1 MSKDNNFTK
10 ECIKEAFIKLISENE
25 YKKISITNITDK
37 AGINRTSFYKFYETK
52 DALLEDIK
60 NRLFETTH
68 YYVKNFDKATNK
80 NEYIIELVNT
90 VYKYKTYII
99 SLKKA
104 KLINNSELYNDKLSD
119 FLYKSDNSID
129 SYKRIAMIGAMAGIV
144 LKWIENDFDL
154 EPNKIISIINK
165 IIFREN

>member
-68 YYVKNFDKATNK
+68 YFVEKFDNVKNRK
-80 NEYIIELVNT
+80 EYINELVNT

-99 SLKKA
+99 ALRNA
-104 KLINNSELYNDKLSD
+104 KLINNNELYNTKVTNL
-119 FLYKSDNSID
+119 LYKKDNSLE
-129 SYKRIAMIGAMAGIV
+129 SYKRISDIGAITGIII
-144 LKWIENDFDL
+144 KWMENDYNL
-154 EPNKIISIINK
+154 EPSKIIEIITKNVY
-165 IIFREN
+165 ND

>member
-10 ECIKEAFIKLISENE
+10 VCIKEAFIKLISENE

-68 YYVKNFDKATNK
+68 YFVEKFDNVKNRK
-80 NEYIIELVNT
+80 EYINELVNT
-90 VYKYKTYII
+90 IYKYKTYIVA
-99 SLKKA
+99 LRNA
-104 KLINNSELYNDKLSD
+104 KLLNNNELYNTKVTNL
-119 FLYKSDNSID
+119 LYKKDNSLE
-129 SYKRIAMIGAMAGIV
+129 SYKRISDIGAITGIII
-144 LKWIENDFDL
+144 KWMENDFNL
-154 EPNKIISIINK
+154 EPSIIIEIISKNVY
-165 IIFREN
+165 ND

>member
-68 YYVKNFDKATNK
+68 YFIKHFDESQSR
-80 NEYIIELVNT
+80 NEYVIELVNS
-90 VYKYKTYII
+90 VYMYKSYILA
-99 SLKKA
+99 LKKA
-104 KLINNSELYNDKLSD
+104 KLINNSELYNDKISEL
-119 FLYKSDNSID
+119 LYKKDNSIN
-129 SYKRIAMIGAMAGIV
+129 SYKRIAKIGAIAGIII
-144 LKWIENDFDL
+144 KWIENNFDL
-154 EPNKIISIINK
+154 EPTKIINIINTVV
-165 IIFREN
+165 FNEN

>member
-10 ECIKEAFIKLISENE
+10 DCIKEAFIKLISENE

-68 YYVKNFDKATNK
+68 YFVEKFDNVNNRK
-80 NEYIIELVNT
+80 EYINELVNT

-99 SLKKA
+99 ALKNA
-104 KLINNSELYNDKLSD
+104 KLLNNNELYNTKVTNL
-119 FLYKSDNSID
+119 LYKKDNSLE
-129 SYKRIAMIGAMAGIV
+129 SYKRISDIGAITGIII
-144 LKWIENDFDL
+144 KWMENDFNL
-154 EPNKIISIINK
+154 EPSKIIEIISKNVY
-165 IIFREN
+165 ND

>member
-10 ECIKEAFIKLISENE
+10 DCIKEAFIKLISENE

-68 YYVKNFDKATNK
+68 YFVEKFDNVKNRK
-80 NEYIIELVNT
+80 EYINELVNT

-99 SLKKA
+99 ALKNA
-104 KLINNSELYNDKLSD
+104 KLLNNNELYNTKVTNL
-119 FLYKSDNSID
+119 LYKKDNSLE
-129 SYKRIAMIGAMAGIV
+129 SYKRISDIGAITGIII
-144 LKWIENDFDL
+144 KWMENDFNL
-154 EPNKIISIINK
+154 EPSKIIEIISKNVY
-165 IIFREN
+165 ND

>member
-68 YYVKNFDKATNK
+68 YFVKNFDNVK
-80 NEYIIELVNT
+80 NRKEYINELVNT

-99 SLKKA
+99 ALRNA
-104 KLINNSELYNDKLSD
+104 KLINNNELYNTKVTNL
-119 FLYKSDNSID
+119 LYKKDNSLE
-129 SYKRIAMIGAMAGIV
+129 SYKRISDIGAITGIII
-144 LKWIENDFDL
+144 KWMENDFNL
-154 EPNKIISIINK
+154 EPSKIIEIISKNVY
-165 IIFREN
+165 ND

>member
-10 ECIKEAFIKLISENE
+10 DCIKEAFIKLISETE

-68 YYVKNFDKATNK
+68 YFVEKFDNVKNRK
-80 NEYIIELVNT
+80 EYINELVNT
-90 VYKYKTYII
+90 VYKYKTYIVA
-99 SLKKA
+99 LRNA
-104 KLINNSELYNDKLSD
+104 KLLNNNELYNTKVTNL
-119 FLYKSDNSID
+119 LYKKDNSLE
-129 SYKRIAMIGAMAGIV
+129 SYKRISDIGAITGIII
-144 LKWIENDFDL
+144 KWMENDFNL
-154 EPNKIISIINK
+154 EPSKIIEIISKNVY
-165 IIFREN
+165 ND

>member
-10 ECIKEAFIKLISENE
+10 DCIKEAFIKLISANE

-68 YYVKNFDKATNK
+68 YFVEKFDNVKNRK
-80 NEYIIELVNT
+80 EYINELVNT

-99 SLKKA
+99 ALKNA
-104 KLINNSELYNDKLSD
+104 KLLNNNELYNTKVTNL
-119 FLYKSDNSID
+119 LYKKDNSLE
-129 SYKRIAMIGAMAGIV
+129 SYKRISDIGAITGIII
-144 LKWIENDFDL
+144 KWMENDFNL
-154 EPNKIISIINK
+154 EPSKIIEIISKNVY
-165 IIFREN
+165 ND

>member
-10 ECIKEAFIKLISENE
+10 DCIKEAFIKLISENE

-68 YYVKNFDKATNK
+68 YFVEKFDNVNNRK
-80 NEYIIELVNT
+80 EYINELVNT

-99 SLKKA
+99 ALKKA
-104 KLINNSELYNDKLSD
+104 KLLNNNELYNIKVTNL
-119 FLYKSDNSID
+119 LYKKDNSIE
-129 SYKRIAMIGAMAGIV
+129 SYKRISDIGAITGIII
-144 LKWIENDFDL
+144 KWMENDFNL
-154 EPNKIISIINK
+154 EPSKIIEIISKNVY
-165 IIFREN
+165 ND

>member
-10 ECIKEAFIKLISENE
+10 DCIKEAFIKLISENE

-68 YYVKNFDKATNK
+68 YFVEKFDNVKNRK
-80 NEYIIELVNT
+80 EYINELVNT
-90 VYKYKTYII
+90 VYKYKTYIVA
-99 SLKKA
+99 LRNA
-104 KLINNSELYNDKLSD
+104 KLLNNNELYNTKVTNL
-119 FLYKSDNSID
+119 LYKKDNSLE
-129 SYKRIAMIGAMAGIV
+129 SYKRISDIGAITGIII
-144 LKWIENDFDL
+144 KWMENDFNL
-154 EPNKIISIINK
+154 EPSKIIEIISKNVY
-165 IIFREN
+165 ND

>member
-68 YYVKNFDKATNK
+68 YFVENFDNVKNRK
-80 NEYIIELVNT
+80 EYINELVNT

-99 SLKKA
+99 ALRND
-104 KLINNSELYNDKLSD
+104 KLINNGELYNTKVTNL
-119 FLYKSDNSID
+119 LYKNDNSIEA
-129 SYKRIAMIGAMAGIV
+129 YKRIGEIGAISGIII
-144 LKWIENDFDL
+144 KWMENDFNL
-154 EPNKIISIINK
+154 EPSKIIEIISKNVY
-165 IIFREN
+165 NY

>member
-10 ECIKEAFIKLISENE
+10 DCIKEAFIKLISENE

-68 YYVKNFDKATNK
+68 YFVEKFDNVKNRK
-80 NEYIIELVNT
+80 EYINELVNT

-99 SLKKA
+99 ALKKA
-104 KLINNSELYNDKLSD
+104 KLLNNNELYNIKVTNL
-119 FLYKSDNSID
+119 LYKKDNSIE
-129 SYKRIAMIGAMAGIV
+129 SYKRISDIGAITGIII
-144 LKWIENDFDL
+144 KWMENDFNL
-154 EPNKIISIINK
+154 EPSKIIEIISKNVY
-165 IIFREN
+165 ND